1 VFLGTFPCI
10 HITYPSLVHP
20 LHYSPTS
27 PTLLKMTST
36 GFNVP
41 CSYTHRKC
49 AIFTILHPPHL
60 PSLSYWCRFIPAL
73 HCFSVCS
80 SFSGVLPWHFTCK
93 YVDLNS
99 LTPLLLFLTLP
110 PPHIAQVFSVLRVLL
125 LHRRDVFQYYSLSFY
140 SLFPPP
146 QISSKSPTIG
156 NIRERQVMIMLVF
169 VFRTIF
175 HI

>member
-80 SFSGVLPWHFTCK
+80 VELCLGTSPVNVLYFNHHTH
-93 YVDLNS
+93 
-99 LTPLLLFLTLP
+99 PLLFCTLFPLLCTVQKFSVHFIVLFL
-110 PPHIAQVFSVLRVLL
+110 
-125 LHRRDVFQYYSLSFY
+125 HRCDVFQYYSFPVI
-140 SLFPPP
+140 LF
-146 QISSKSPTIG
+146 
-156 NIRERQVMIMLVF
+156 LLL
-169 VFRTIF
+169 
-175 HI
+175 